1 MNQLLQEKRDAEQF
15 LRLIAPKYMG
25 IYILNRSTDR
35 FRDVLAPEAFRAY
48 AKVSEGSY
56 SDAMRLYRDEY
67 VSCDYREV
75 IDQVLDYDYVYNV
88 LASGNQV
95 DVSYRKKDGTLIRL
109 KISRYS
115 DSDENLSVWVYTN
128 EDSEDALYG
137 ELGEARYRI
146 QFDDNEK
153 PVEFIGSES
162 LSKMLY
168 GLTNEARIPF
178 VRLWEHMHPQDVDGV
193 REELKEIHILKDSE
207 ATYEAE
213 FRLQNKEQQY
223 RWYRAI
229 GKPVLNEK
237 GKIVSVYGFLIDIH
251 KHKEKNLLQQRF
263 ISGLSH
269 EYVTV
274 WVINHDLTVEL
285 YQQTKK
291 GDHIAQEAI
300 EEFAKEN
307 NYQKSMEKY
316 ASEYVCEEDREDF
329 LRNMNY
335 RVVRERIKTEKV
347 YPVVFQRKFNGKIDY
362 FQACFA
368 QISEDT
374 DDFVLGFKLV
384 NDIVEHEKERND
396 RLEEEKQIL
405 ESLSSDFTAIYYL
418 EVNSGKF
425 EPVHIQNE
433 TNASELIKSCSGYKD
448 FYEYAYQYAMRY
460 IPKDEQPEF
469 LWWFS
474 RDNLKSLLK
483 TQVSLTQNYRCYP
496 NAQNHQYFETKVVK
510 VSEDE
515 ESCHVLL
522 GFRYID
528 DIIKKEKATQKRLQ
542 NALEEIKR
550 SNEMISA
557 IAKSYSSIYK
567 VDFETDTYERITGSD
582 VIPKTGCAS
591 EKMFDVCEQ
600 DVAPEYRNIIH
611 QFANIETL
619 TSRLE
624 KEKDVLA
631 EYRMADGNW
640 HKLRIIVSKRN
651 ANGKAIQAIATI
663 RIISE
668 TKRKELNLFFE
679 AEQAKREAK
688 IKTRF
693 LQSMSHDMRTPLNGI
708 AGMLH
713 IADQNPKDLELQKT
727 TRNKIHQSLNYLISL
742 VNDVLDMNDLESDHF
757 TEEEVDFD
765 ITKLVGN
772 MNIVAQQ
779 LAQEKNIQYV
789 LDWYEGQL
797 SHSSFRGFPIYLS
810 RILSIVVQN
819 AVKFTPENGEI
830 HVWMNEKCLDDS
842 TSLLEFRCKDNGI
855 GMSQD
860 FIQHAF
866 DLFAQEDSS
875 SRYTYQGTGL
885 SLSIAK
891 KLVEY
896 MHGNIQL
903 ESEKGV
909 GTTVYIQIPFKLGR
923 SIENKT
929 KFTELVSLE
938 GLCVLVA
945 EDNDLNM
952 EIVEYML
959 ERNGIQ
965 VVCAKDGQEVIDLFE
980 KSEVNEFDFILMDI
994 MMPKLNGLDA
1004 TRKIRALKRLDA
1016 KTIPIIAMSANA
1028 FVEDIMNSK
1037 LAGMNMHLAKPL
1049 DEIKL
1054 IEALKQCKKDEDFK
1068 VIRN

>member
-25 IYILNRSTDR
+25 VYILNRSTDR

-329 LRNMNY
+329 LRNVNY
-335 RVVRERIKTEKV
+335 HVVRERIKTEKV
-347 YPVVFQRKFNGKIDY
+347 YLVVFQRKFNGKIDY

-550 SNEMISA
+550 SNETISA

-772 MNIVAQQ
+772 MNIDAQQ

-875 SRYTYQGTGL
+875 SRSTYQGTGL

-1068 VIRN
+1068 

>member
-1 MNQLLQEKRDAEQF
+1 M
-15 LRLIAPKYMG
+15 
-25 IYILNRSTDR
+25 
-35 FRDVLAPEAFRAY
+35 
-48 AKVSEGSY
+48 
-56 SDAMRLYRDEY
+56 
-67 VSCDYREV
+67 
-75 IDQVLDYDYVYNV
+75 
-88 LASGNQV
+88 
-95 DVSYRKKDGTLIRL
+95 
-109 KISRYS
+109 
-115 DSDENLSVWVYTN
+115 
-128 EDSEDALYG
+128 
-137 ELGEARYRI
+137 
-146 QFDDNEK
+146 
-153 PVEFIGSES
+153 
-162 LSKMLY
+162 
-168 GLTNEARIPF
+168 
-178 VRLWEHMHPQDVDGV
+178 
-193 REELKEIHILKDSE
+193 
-207 ATYEAE
+207 
-213 FRLQNKEQQY
+213 
-223 RWYRAI
+223 
-229 GKPVLNEK
+229 
-237 GKIVSVYGFLIDIH
+237 
-251 KHKEKNLLQQRF
+251 
-263 ISGLSH
+263 
-269 EYVTV
+269 
-274 WVINHDLTVEL
+274 
-285 YQQTKK
+285 
-291 GDHIAQEAI
+291 
-300 EEFAKEN
+300 
-307 NYQKSMEKY
+307 
-316 ASEYVCEEDREDF
+316 
-329 LRNMNY
+329 
-335 RVVRERIKTEKV
+335 
-347 YPVVFQRKFNGKIDY
+347 
-362 FQACFA
+362 
-368 QISEDT
+368 
-374 DDFVLGFKLV
+374 

-425 EPVHIQNE
+425 EPVHIQDE
-433 TNASELIKSCSGYKD
+433 TNASELIRSYSGYKD

-483 TQVSLTQNYRCYP
+483 TQVSLTQNYRTYP

-550 SNEMISA
+550 SDEAIST

-567 VDFETDTYERITGSD
+567 VDFETDTYERISGSD
-582 VIPKTGCAS
+582 IIPKTGCAS

-619 TSRLE
+619 TSQLE
-624 KEKDVLA
+624 KEEDVLA

-713 IADQNPKDLELQKT
+713 IADQNPKDLELQKI

-765 ITKLVGN
+765 ITKLLGN
-772 MNIVAQQ
+772 MNIDAQQ

-810 RILSIVVQN
+810 RILSIVAQN

-875 SRYTYQGTGL
+875 SRSTYQGTGL
-885 SLSIAK
+885 GLSIAK

-909 GTTVYIQIPFKLGR
+909 GTMVSIQIPFKLGKP
-923 SIENKT
+923 IENKNNNNQQI
-929 KFTELVSLE
+929 SLE

-1004 TRKIRALKRLDA
+1004 TRKIRSLKRQDA
-1016 KTIPIIAMSANA
+1016 KTVPIIAMSANA

-1037 LAGMNMHLAKPL
+1037 VAGMNMHLAKPL
-1049 DEIKL
+1049 DETKL
-1054 IEALKQCKKDEDFK
+1054 INALKQCEKDEE
-1068 VIRN
+1068 

>member
-25 IYILNRSTDR
+25 VYILNRSTDR

-178 VRLWEHMHPQDVDGV
+178 VRLWEHMHPHDVDGV

-307 NYQKSMEKY
+307 NYKKGMEKY

-329 LRNMNY
+329 LRNVNY

-347 YPVVFQRKFNGKIDY
+347 YPVFFQRKFNGKIDY

-433 TNASELIKSCSGYKD
+433 TNASELIKSYSGYKD

-550 SNEMISA
+550 SNETISA

-611 QFANIETL
+611 QFTNIETL

-772 MNIVAQQ
+772 MNIDAQQ

-875 SRYTYQGTGL
+875 SRSTYQGTGL

-1068 VIRN
+1068 

>member
-25 IYILNRSTDR
+25 VYILNRSTDR

-75 IDQVLDYDYVYNV
+75 INQVLDYDYVYNV

-178 VRLWEHMHPQDVDGV
+178 VRLWEHMHPHDVDGV
-193 REELKEIHILKDSE
+193 REELKEIYILKDSE

-433 TNASELIKSCSGYKD
+433 TNASELIKSYSGYKD

-550 SNEMISA
+550 SNETISA

-772 MNIVAQQ
+772 MNIDAQQ

-875 SRYTYQGTGL
+875 SRSTYQGTGL

-959 ERNGIQ
+959 ERNDIQ

-1068 VIRN
+1068 

>member
-1 MNQLLQEKRDAEQF
+1 M
-15 LRLIAPKYMG
+15 
-25 IYILNRSTDR
+25 
-35 FRDVLAPEAFRAY
+35 
-48 AKVSEGSY
+48 
-56 SDAMRLYRDEY
+56 
-67 VSCDYREV
+67 
-75 IDQVLDYDYVYNV
+75 
-88 LASGNQV
+88 
-95 DVSYRKKDGTLIRL
+95 
-109 KISRYS
+109 
-115 DSDENLSVWVYTN
+115 
-128 EDSEDALYG
+128 
-137 ELGEARYRI
+137 
-146 QFDDNEK
+146 
-153 PVEFIGSES
+153 
-162 LSKMLY
+162 
-168 GLTNEARIPF
+168 
-178 VRLWEHMHPQDVDGV
+178 
-193 REELKEIHILKDSE
+193 
-207 ATYEAE
+207 
-213 FRLQNKEQQY
+213 
-223 RWYRAI
+223 
-229 GKPVLNEK
+229 
-237 GKIVSVYGFLIDIH
+237 
-251 KHKEKNLLQQRF
+251 
-263 ISGLSH
+263 
-269 EYVTV
+269 
-274 WVINHDLTVEL
+274 
-285 YQQTKK
+285 
-291 GDHIAQEAI
+291 
-300 EEFAKEN
+300 
-307 NYQKSMEKY
+307 
-316 ASEYVCEEDREDF
+316 
-329 LRNMNY
+329 
-335 RVVRERIKTEKV
+335 
-347 YPVVFQRKFNGKIDY
+347 
-362 FQACFA
+362 
-368 QISEDT
+368 
-374 DDFVLGFKLV
+374 
-384 NDIVEHEKERND
+384 
-396 RLEEEKQIL
+396 EEEKQIL

-433 TNASELIKSCSGYKD
+433 TNASELIRSYSGYKD

-460 IPKDEQPEF
+460 IPKEEQPEF

-483 TQVSLTQNYRCYP
+483 TQVSLTQNYRTYP

-528 DIIKKEKATQKRLQ
+528 DIIEKEKAIQKRLQ
-542 NALEEIKR
+542 HALEEIKR
-550 SNEMISA
+550 SNETIST

-567 VDFETDTYERITGSD
+567 VDFETDTYERISGSD
-582 VIPKTGCAS
+582 IIPKTGCAS

-624 KEKDVLA
+624 KEEDVLA

-727 TRNKIHQSLNYLISL
+727 TRNKVHQSLNYLISL
-742 VNDVLDMNDLESDHF
+742 VNDVLDMNDLESNHF

-765 ITKLVGN
+765 ITKLLGN
-772 MNIVAQQ
+772 MNIDAQQ

-875 SRYTYQGTGL
+875 SRSTYQGTGL
-885 SLSIAK
+885 GLAIAK

-903 ESEKGV
+903 ESEKGI
-909 GTTVYIQIPFKLGR
+909 GTTVSIQIPFKLGK
-923 SIENKT
+923 SIENKNNRNQQI
-929 KFTELVSLE
+929 SLE

-945 EDNDLNM
+945 EDNNLNM

-980 KSEVNEFDFILMDI
+980 KSEENKFDFILMDI
-994 MMPKLNGLDA
+994 MMPKINGLDA

-1028 FVEDIMNSK
+1028 FVEDVMNSK

-1049 DEIKL
+1049 DETKL
-1054 IEALKQCKKDEDFK
+1054 IEALKQCKKDEDF
-1068 VIRN
+1068 R

>member
-25 IYILNRSTDR
+25 VYILNRSTDR

-168 GLTNEARIPF
+168 GLTNEERIPF

-396 RLEEEKQIL
+396 RLVEEKQIL

-550 SNEMISA
+550 SNETISA

-742 VNDVLDMNDLESDHF
+742 VNDILDMNDLESDHF

-772 MNIVAQQ
+772 MNIDAQQ

-842 TSLLEFRCKDNGI
+842 TSLFEFRCKDNGI

-875 SRYTYQGTGL
+875 SRSTYQGTGL

-1049 DEIKL
+1049 DETKL
-1054 IEALKQCKKDEDFK
+1054 INALKQCKKDEE
-1068 VIRN
+1068 

>member
-25 IYILNRSTDR
+25 VYILNRSTDR

-75 IDQVLDYDYVYNV
+75 IDQVLDYDYVYNI
-88 LASGNQV
+88 LSSGNQV
-95 DVSYRKKDGTLIRL
+95 NVLIRKKDGTLIRL

-115 DSDENLSVWVYTN
+115 DKECDKDLSVWVYTN

-153 PVEFIGSES
+153 PVEFISSES
-162 LSKMLY
+162 LSEMLY
-168 GLTNEARIPF
+168 GLINETRIPF
-178 VRLWEHMHPQDVDGV
+178 TRLWEHMHPQDVDGV
-193 REELKEIHILKDSE
+193 REELKEIHIFKDPE

-237 GKIVSVYGFLIDIH
+237 GKIVSVCGFLIDIH

-329 LRNMNY
+329 LRNVNY

-374 DDFVLGFKLV
+374 DDFVMGFKLV

-425 EPVHIQNE
+425 ESVHIRDKS
-433 TNASELIKSCSGYKD
+433 NASELINNCLEYKD

-474 RDNLKSLLK
+474 RDNLKSLLE
-483 TQVSLTQNYRCYP
+483 TQVSLTQNYRTYP

-550 SNEMISA
+550 SNETIST

-567 VDFETDTYERITGSD
+567 VDFETDTYERISGSD
-582 VIPKTGCAS
+582 IIPKTGCAS

-619 TSRLE
+619 TS
-624 KEKDVLA
+624 
-631 EYRMADGNW
+631 
-640 HKLRIIVSKRN
+640 
-651 ANGKAIQAIATI
+651 
-663 RIISE
+663 
-668 TKRKELNLFFE
+668 
-679 AEQAKREAK
+679 
-688 IKTRF
+688 
-693 LQSMSHDMRTPLNGI
+693 
-708 AGMLH
+708 
-713 IADQNPKDLELQKT
+713 
-727 TRNKIHQSLNYLISL
+727 
-742 VNDVLDMNDLESDHF
+742 
-757 TEEEVDFD
+757 
-765 ITKLVGN
+765 
-772 MNIVAQQ
+772 
-779 LAQEKNIQYV
+779 
-789 LDWYEGQL
+789 
-797 SHSSFRGFPIYLS
+797 
-810 RILSIVVQN
+810 
-819 AVKFTPENGEI
+819 
-830 HVWMNEKCLDDS
+830 
-842 TSLLEFRCKDNGI
+842 
-855 GMSQD
+855 
-860 FIQHAF
+860 
-866 DLFAQEDSS
+866 
-875 SRYTYQGTGL
+875 
-885 SLSIAK
+885 
-891 KLVEY
+891 
-896 MHGNIQL
+896 
-903 ESEKGV
+903 
-909 GTTVYIQIPFKLGR
+909 
-923 SIENKT
+923 
-929 KFTELVSLE
+929 
-938 GLCVLVA
+938 
-945 EDNDLNM
+945 
-952 EIVEYML
+952 
-959 ERNGIQ
+959 
-965 VVCAKDGQEVIDLFE
+965 
-980 KSEVNEFDFILMDI
+980 
-994 MMPKLNGLDA
+994 
-1004 TRKIRALKRLDA
+1004 
-1016 KTIPIIAMSANA
+1016 
-1028 FVEDIMNSK
+1028 
-1037 LAGMNMHLAKPL
+1037 
-1049 DEIKL
+1049 
-1054 IEALKQCKKDEDFK
+1054 
-1068 VIRN
+1068 

>member
-25 IYILNRSTDR
+25 VYILNRSTDR

-329 LRNMNY
+329 LRNVNY

-347 YPVVFQRKFNGKIDY
+347 YLVVFQRKFNGKIDY

-396 RLEEEKQIL
+396 RLVEEKQIL

-550 SNEMISA
+550 SNETISA

-742 VNDVLDMNDLESDHF
+742 VNDVLDMNDLENDHF

-875 SRYTYQGTGL
+875 SRSTYQGTGL

-1049 DEIKL
+1049 DETKL
-1054 IEALKQCKKDEDFK
+1054 INALKQCKKDEE
-1068 VIRN
+1068 

>member
-1 MNQLLQEKRDAEQF
+1 MNQLLQEKRDAENF
-15 LRLIAPKYMG
+15 LRLIAPKYAAV
-25 IYILNRSTDR
+25 YILDRSTDT
-35 FRDVLAPEAFRAY
+35 FRDILAPEAFRAF
-48 AKVSEGSY
+48 AKDTKGSY
-56 SDAMRLYRDEY
+56 SDAMQLYRDQY
-67 VSCDYREV
+67 VACDYQEV
-75 IDQVLDYDYVYNV
+75 IDRVLDYDYVYNI

-95 DVSYRKKDGTLIRL
+95 NVTYRKKDGTLIRL
-109 KISRYS
+109 KIDRYS
-115 DSDENLSVWVYTN
+115 DNDENLSIWVYTN

-137 ELGEARYRI
+137 KLGEARFRI
-146 QFDDNEK
+146 RFDDNER
-153 PVEFIGSES
+153 PVEFVGSES
-162 LSKMLY
+162 LSEMLY
-168 GLTNEARIPF
+168 GFKGETHISCSM
-178 VRLWEHMHPQDVDGV
+178 LWNHMHPQDIDVV
-193 REELKEIHILKDSE
+193 KEEFKNIHDTRDST
-207 ATYEAE
+207 ATYEVE
-213 FRLQNKEQQY
+213 YRLQNKDKQY

-237 GKIVSVYGFLIDIH
+237 GKIVSVCGFLIDIH

-329 LRNMNY
+329 LRNVNY

-374 DDFVLGFKLV
+374 DDFVMGFKLV

-425 EPVHIQNE
+425 ESVHIQDE
-433 TNASELIKSCSGYKD
+433 TNASELIRSYSGYKD

-460 IPKDEQPEF
+460 IPKEEQPEF

-515 ESCHVLL
+515 ESCHALL

-550 SNEMISA
+550 SNETIST

-567 VDFETDTYERITGSD
+567 VDFEADTYERISGSD
-582 VIPKTGCAS
+582 IIPKTGCAS

-624 KEKDVLA
+624 KEEDVLA

-640 HKLRIIVSKRN
+640 HKLRIIVSKRDV
-651 ANGKAIQAIATI
+651 NGKAIQAIATI
-663 RIISE
+663 RTISE

-713 IADQNPKDLELQKT
+713 IADQNPKNLELQKT
-727 TRNKIHQSLNYLISL
+727 TRNKVHQSLNYLISL

-765 ITKLVGN
+765 ITKLLGN
-772 MNIVAQQ
+772 MNIDAQQ

-797 SHSSFRGFPIYLS
+797 SHSNFRGYPIYLS
-810 RILSIVVQN
+810 RILMIVVQN

-860 FIQHAF
+860 FIKHAF

-875 SRYTYQGTGL
+875 SRSTYQGTGL
-885 SLSIAK
+885 GLSIAK

-903 ESEKGV
+903 ESEKGI
-909 GTTVYIQIPFKLGR
+909 GTTVSIQIPFKLGK
-923 SIENKT
+923 SIENKNNRNQQI
-929 KFTELVSLE
+929 SLE

-945 EDNDLNM
+945 ENNDLNM

-1004 TRKIRALKRLDA
+1004 TRKIRSLKRQDA
-1016 KTIPIIAMSANA
+1016 KTVPIIAMSANA

-1037 LAGMNMHLAKPL
+1037 IAGMNMHLAKPL
-1049 DEIKL
+1049 DETKL
-1054 IEALKQCKKDEDFK
+1054 INALKQCKKDEDFK
-1068 VIRN
+1068 

>member
-25 IYILNRSTDR
+25 VYILNRSTDR

-75 IDQVLDYDYVYNV
+75 IDQVLDYDYVYNI
-88 LASGNQV
+88 LSSGNQV
-95 DVSYRKKDGTLIRL
+95 NVLIRKKDGTLIRL

-115 DSDENLSVWVYTN
+115 DKECDKDLSVWVYTN

-153 PVEFIGSES
+153 PVEFISSES
-162 LSKMLY
+162 LSEMLY
-168 GLTNEARIPF
+168 GLINETRIPF
-178 VRLWEHMHPQDVDGV
+178 TRLWEHMHPQDVDGV
-193 REELKEIHILKDSE
+193 REELKEIHIFKDPE

-237 GKIVSVYGFLIDIH
+237 GKIVSVCGFLIDIH

-329 LRNMNY
+329 LRNVNY

-374 DDFVLGFKLV
+374 DDFVMGFKLV

-425 EPVHIQNE
+425 ESVHIQDE
-433 TNASELIKSCSGYKD
+433 TNASELIRSYSGYKD

-460 IPKDEQPEF
+460 IPKEEQPEF

-515 ESCHVLL
+515 ESCHVLM

-528 DIIKKEKATQKRLQ
+528 DIIEKERAAQKRLQ
-542 NALEEIKR
+542 DALDETKR
-550 SNEMISA
+550 SNETIST
-557 IAKSYSSIYK
+557 IAKSYSSIYQLDL
-567 VDFETDTYERITGSD
+567 VEDTYERISGSET
-582 VIPKTGCAS
+582 IPKTGCAS
-591 EKMFDVCEQ
+591 KRMYEVCEQ
-600 DVAPEYRNIIH
+600 EVAPEYRNIIH
-611 QFANIETL
+611 QFVDIKTL
-619 TSRLE
+619 ASRLD
-624 KEKDVLA
+624 KEDDILA

-640 HKLRIIVSKRN
+640 HKLRYIVRKRD
-651 ANGKAIQAIATI
+651 ANGKALQAIATI
-663 RIISE
+663 RTISE

-679 AEQAKREAK
+679 AEQAKREAEV
-688 IKTRF
+688 KTRF
-693 LQSMSHDMRTPLNGI
+693 LQNMSHDMRTPLNGI
-708 AGMLH
+708 SGMLH
-713 IADQNPKDLELQKT
+713 MADQNPDDLELQKT
-727 TRNKIHQSLNYLISL
+727 TRNKIHQSLDYLISL

-765 ITKLVGN
+765 ITKLLGN
-772 MNIVAQQ
+772 MNIDAQQ

-797 SHSSFRGFPIYLS
+797 SHSNFRGYPIYLS
-810 RILSIVVQN
+810 RILMIVVQN

-860 FIQHAF
+860 FIKHAF

-875 SRYTYQGTGL
+875 SRSTYQGTGL
-885 SLSIAK
+885 GLSIAK

-903 ESEKGV
+903 ESEKGI
-909 GTTVYIQIPFKLGR
+909 GTTVSIQIPFKLGK
-923 SIENKT
+923 SIENKNNRNQQI
-929 KFTELVSLE
+929 SLE

-1049 DEIKL
+1049 DETKL
-1054 IEALKQCKKDEDFK
+1054 INALKQCKKDED
-1068 VIRN
+1068 

>member
-25 IYILNRSTDR
+25 VNILNRSTDR

-307 NYQKSMEKY
+307 NYKKGMEKY

-329 LRNMNY
+329 LRNVNY

-347 YPVVFQRKFNGKIDY
+347 YPVFFQRKFNGKIDY

-433 TNASELIKSCSGYKD
+433 TNASELIKSYSGYKD

-550 SNEMISA
+550 SNETISA

-651 ANGKAIQAIATI
+651 TNGKAIQAIATI

-713 IADQNPKDLELQKT
+713 IADQNPKDLELQKN

-742 VNDVLDMNDLESDHF
+742 VNDVLDMNDLENDHF

-875 SRYTYQGTGL
+875 SRSTYQGTGL

-1028 FVEDIMNSK
+1028 FVEDVMNSK

-1049 DEIKL
+1049 DETKL
-1054 IEALKQCKKDEDFK
+1054 INALKQCKKDEE
-1068 VIRN
+1068 

>member
-25 IYILNRSTDR
+25 VYILNRSTDR

-542 NALEEIKR
+542 NSLEEIKR
-550 SNEMISA
+550 SNETISA

-875 SRYTYQGTGL
+875 SRSTYQGTGL

-1054 IEALKQCKKDEDFK
+1054 IEALKQCKKDEE
-1068 VIRN
+1068 

>member
-1 MNQLLQEKRDAEQF
+1 MNQLLQEKRDAENF
-15 LRLIAPKYMG
+15 LRLIAPKYAAV
-25 IYILNRSTDR
+25 YILDRSTDR
-35 FRDVLAPEAFRAY
+35 FRDILAPEAFRAF
-48 AKVSEGSY
+48 AKDTKGSY
-56 SDAMRLYRDEY
+56 SDAMQLYRDQY
-67 VSCDYREV
+67 VDCDYQKV
-75 IDQVLDYDYVYNV
+75 IDQVLDYDYVYNI

-115 DSDENLSVWVYTN
+115 DRDENLSVWVYTN

-137 ELGEARYRI
+137 ELGEARFRI
-146 QFDDNEK
+146 QFDENER
-153 PVEFIGSES
+153 PVEFIGNES
-162 LSKMLY
+162 LSEMLY
-168 GLTNEARIPF
+168 GLTDETRIPF
-178 VRLWEHMHPQDVDGV
+178 ARLWEHMHPQDVDGV
-193 REELKEIHILKDSE
+193 RAELKEIHSLKDPK

-229 GKPVLNEK
+229 GKPILNEK
-237 GKIVSVYGFLIDIH
+237 GQIVCVCGFFTDIH
-251 KHKEKNLLQQRF
+251 KQKEKTLLQQRF
-263 ISGLSH
+263 IAGLSH
-269 EYVTV
+269 EYITV
-274 WVINHDLTVEL
+274 WVINPDLTLEL

-291 GDHIAQEAI
+291 GDHIAQDAI
-300 EEFAKEN
+300 EDFAKEN

-329 LRNMNY
+329 LRNVNY
-335 RVVRERIKTEKV
+335 RVVRERIKSEIV
-347 YPVVFQRKFNGKIDY
+347 YPVVYRREYNGTVDY

-368 QISEDT
+368 QISKDT
-374 DDFVLGFKLV
+374 DDFVLCFKIV
-384 NDIVEHEKERND
+384 NDIIQQEKERND

-433 TNASELIKSCSGYKD
+433 SNASELIKSYSEYKD
-448 FYEYAYQYAMRY
+448 FYEYSYQYAMYY
-460 IPKDEQPEF
+460 IPKKEQPEF

-474 RDNLKSLLK
+474 RDNLKNLLK
-483 TQVSLTQNYRCYP
+483 NQVSLTQHYHSYP

-528 DIIKKEKATQKRLQ
+528 DIIEKEKAAQKRLQ
-542 NALEEIKR
+542 DALDATQR
-550 SNEMISA
+550 SNETIST
-557 IAKSYSSIYK
+557 IAKSYSAIYQINL
-567 VDFETDTYERITGSD
+567 ETDTYERISGKEI
-582 VIPKTGCAS
+582 IPKMGCAS

-600 DVAPEYRNIIH
+600 EVAPEYRNIVH
-611 QFANIETL
+611 QFADLKTL
-619 TSRLE
+619 ASRLE
-624 KEKDVLA
+624 KEEDVLA

-640 HKLRIIVSKRN
+640 HKLRFIVRKRD
-651 ANGKAIQAIATI
+651 ANGKVLQVIATI
-663 RIISE
+663 RTISE
-668 TKRKELNLFFE
+668 VKRKELNLFFE

-713 IADQNPKDLELQKT
+713 IADQNPKDLELQKI

-742 VNDVLDMNDLESDHF
+742 VNDVLDMNDLESDNF

-765 ITKLVGN
+765 ITKLLGN
-772 MNIVAQQ
+772 MNIDAQQ

-810 RILSIVVQN
+810 RILSIVAQN

-875 SRYTYQGTGL
+875 SRSTYQGTGL
-885 SLSIAK
+885 GLSIAK

-903 ESEKGV
+903 ESEKGI
-909 GTTVYIQIPFKLGR
+909 GTTVSIQIPFKLGKP
-923 SIENKT
+923 IENKNNNNQQI
-929 KFTELVSLE
+929 SLE

-965 VVCAKDGQEVIDLFE
+965 VVCAKDGQEVIDLFK
-980 KSEVNEFDFILMDI
+980 KSEENKFDFILMDI
-994 MMPKLNGLDA
+994 MMPKINGLDA
-1004 TRKIRALKRLDA
+1004 TRKIRSLKRQDA
-1016 KTIPIIAMSANA
+1016 KTVPIIAMSANA

-1037 LAGMNMHLAKPL
+1037 VAGMNMHLAKPL
-1049 DEIKL
+1049 DETKL
-1054 IEALKQCKKDEDFK
+1054 INALKQCKKGEE
-1068 VIRN
+1068 

>member
-25 IYILNRSTDR
+25 VYILNRSTGR

-48 AKVSEGSY
+48 AKVSEGLY

-550 SNEMISA
+550 SNETISA

-713 IADQNPKDLELQKT
+713 IADQNPKDLELQKN

-742 VNDVLDMNDLESDHF
+742 VNDVLDMNDLENDHF

-875 SRYTYQGTGL
+875 SRSTYQGTGL

-923 SIENKT
+923 SIENKNNRNQQI
-929 KFTELVSLE
+929 SLE

-1028 FVEDIMNSK
+1028 FVEDIMKSK

-1068 VIRN
+1068 

>member
-25 IYILNRSTDR
+25 VYILNRSTDR

-178 VRLWEHMHPQDVDGV
+178 VRLWEHMHTHDVDGV
-193 REELKEIHILKDSE
+193 REELKEIYILKDSE

-329 LRNMNY
+329 LRNVNY

-396 RLEEEKQIL
+396 RLVEEKQIL

-550 SNEMISA
+550 SNETISA

-582 VIPKTGCAS
+582 GIPKTGCAS

-875 SRYTYQGTGL
+875 SRSTYQGTGL

-1054 IEALKQCKKDEDFK
+1054 IEALKQCKKDEE
-1068 VIRN
+1068 

>member
-25 IYILNRSTDR
+25 VYILNRSTDR

-285 YQQTKK
+285 YQQTKW
-291 GDHIAQEAI
+291 DHIAQEAI

-582 VIPKTGCAS
+582 GIPKTGCAS

-713 IADQNPKDLELQKT
+713 IADQNPKDLELQKN
-727 TRNKIHQSLNYLISL
+727 TRNKIHQSLNYLVSL
-742 VNDVLDMNDLESDHF
+742 VNDVLDMNDLENDHF

-875 SRYTYQGTGL
+875 SRSTYQGTGL

-923 SIENKT
+923 SIENKNNRNQQI
-929 KFTELVSLE
+929 SLE

-1068 VIRN
+1068 

>member
-25 IYILNRSTDR
+25 VYILNRSTDR

-178 VRLWEHMHPQDVDGV
+178 VRLWEHMHPHDVDGV

-329 LRNMNY
+329 LRNVNY

-396 RLEEEKQIL
+396 RLVEEKQIL

-550 SNEMISA
+550 SNETISA

-713 IADQNPKDLELQKT
+713 IADQNPKDLELQKN

-742 VNDVLDMNDLESDHF
+742 VNDVLDMNDLENDHF

-875 SRYTYQGTGL
+875 SRSTYQGTGL

-1049 DEIKL
+1049 DETKL
-1054 IEALKQCKKDEDFK
+1054 INALKQCKKDEE
-1068 VIRN
+1068 

>member
-25 IYILNRSTDR
+25 VYILNRSTDR

-75 IDQVLDYDYVYNV
+75 IDQVLDYDYVYNI
-88 LASGNQV
+88 LSSGNQV
-95 DVSYRKKDGTLIRL
+95 NVLIRKKDGTLIRL

-115 DSDENLSVWVYTN
+115 DKECDKDLSVWVYTN

-153 PVEFIGSES
+153 PVEFISSES
-162 LSKMLY
+162 LSEMLY
-168 GLTNEARIPF
+168 GLINETRIPF
-178 VRLWEHMHPQDVDGV
+178 TRLWEHMHPQDVDGV
-193 REELKEIHILKDSE
+193 REELKEIHIFKDPE

-237 GKIVSVYGFLIDIH
+237 GKIVSVCGFLIDIH

-329 LRNMNY
+329 LRNVNY

-374 DDFVLGFKLV
+374 DDFVMGFKLV

-425 EPVHIQNE
+425 ESVHIQDE
-433 TNASELIKSCSGYKD
+433 TNASELIRSYSGYKD

-460 IPKDEQPEF
+460 IPKEEQPEF

-483 TQVSLTQNYRCYP
+483 TQVSLTQN
-496 NAQNHQYFETKVVK
+496 HQYFETKVVK

-515 ESCHVLL
+515 ESCHALL

-550 SNEMISA
+550 SNETIST

-567 VDFETDTYERITGSD
+567 VDFETDTYERISGSD
-582 VIPKTGCAS
+582 IIPKTGCAS

-624 KEKDVLA
+624 TEEDVLA

-640 HKLRIIVSKRN
+640 HKLRIIVSKRDV
-651 ANGKAIQAIATI
+651 NGKAIQAIATI
-663 RIISE
+663 RTISE

-713 IADQNPKDLELQKT
+713 IAEENPKDLELQKT

-742 VNDVLDMNDLESDHF
+742 VNDVLDMNDLESDNF

-765 ITKLVGN
+765 ITKLLGN
-772 MNIVAQQ
+772 MNIDAQQ

-797 SHSSFRGFPIYLS
+797 SHSNFRGYPIYLS
-810 RILSIVVQN
+810 RILMIVVQN

-855 GMSQD
+855 GMSKD

-875 SRYTYQGTGL
+875 SRSTYQGTGL
-885 SLSIAK
+885 GLSIAK

-896 MHGNIQL
+896 MHGSIQL
-903 ESEKGV
+903 ESEKGI
-909 GTTVYIQIPFKLGR
+909 GTMVSIQIPFKLGKP
-923 SIENKT
+923 IENKT

-1049 DEIKL
+1049 DETKL
-1054 IEALKQCKKDEDFK
+1054 INALKQCKKDEDFK
-1068 VIRN
+1068 

>member
-25 IYILNRSTDR
+25 VYILNRSTDR

-396 RLEEEKQIL
+396 RLVEEKQIL

-550 SNEMISA
+550 SNETISA

-582 VIPKTGCAS
+582 VIPRTGCAS

-875 SRYTYQGTGL
+875 SRSTYQGTGL

-1049 DEIKL
+1049 DETKL
-1054 IEALKQCKKDEDFK
+1054 INALKQCKKDEE
-1068 VIRN
+1068 

>member
-25 IYILNRSTDR
+25 VYILNRSTDR

-178 VRLWEHMHPQDVDGV
+178 VRLWEHMHPHDVDGV

-329 LRNMNY
+329 LRNVNY

-396 RLEEEKQIL
+396 RLVEEKQIL

-713 IADQNPKDLELQKT
+713 IADQNPKDLELQKN
-727 TRNKIHQSLNYLISL
+727 TRNKIHQSLNYLVSL
-742 VNDVLDMNDLESDHF
+742 VNDVLDMNDLENDHF

-875 SRYTYQGTGL
+875 SRSTYQGTGL

-1054 IEALKQCKKDEDFK
+1054 IEALKQCKKDEE
-1068 VIRN
+1068 

>member
-1 MNQLLQEKRDAEQF
+1 MNQLLQEKRDAENF
-15 LRLIAPKYMG
+15 LRLIAPKYAAV
-25 IYILNRSTDR
+25 YILDRSTDT
-35 FRDVLAPEAFRAY
+35 FRDILAPEAFRAF
-48 AKVSEGSY
+48 AKDTKGSY
-56 SDAMRLYRDEY
+56 SDAMQLYRDHY
-67 VSCDYREV
+67 VACDYQEV
-75 IDQVLDYDYVYNV
+75 IDRVLDYDYVYNI
-88 LASGNQV
+88 LSSGNQV
-95 DVSYRKKDGTLIRL
+95 NVTYRKKDGTLIRL
-109 KISRYS
+109 KIDRYS
-115 DSDENLSVWVYTN
+115 DNDENTSIWVYTN

-146 QFDDNEK
+146 RFDDNER

-162 LSKMLY
+162 LSEMLY
-168 GLTNEARIPF
+168 GFKGETHISCSM
-178 VRLWEHMHPQDVDGV
+178 LWNHMHPQDIDVV
-193 REELKEIHILKDSE
+193 KEEFKNIHDTRDST
-207 ATYEAE
+207 ATYEVE
-213 FRLQNKEQQY
+213 YRLQNKDKQY

-237 GKIVSVYGFLIDIH
+237 GKIVSVCGFLIDIH

-300 EEFAKEN
+300 EKFAKTN

-329 LRNMNY
+329 LRNVNY

-368 QISEDT
+368 QISDET

-425 EPVHIQNE
+425 EPVHIRDKS
-433 TNASELIKSCSGYKD
+433 NASELIKNYLEYKD
-448 FYEYAYQYAMRY
+448 FYEYAYQYAMHY
-460 IPKDEQPEF
+460 IPKEEQPEF

-474 RDNLKSLLK
+474 KDNLKTLLK
-483 TQVSLTQNYRCYP
+483 NQASLTQHYRSHP

-528 DIIKKEKATQKRLQ
+528 DIIEKERAAQKRLQ
-542 NALEEIKR
+542 DALEETKR
-550 SNEMISA
+550 SNETINT
-557 IAKSYSSIYK
+557 IAKSYSSIYQLDL
-567 VDFETDTYERITGSD
+567 VEDTYERISGSEI
-582 VIPKTGCAS
+582 IPKTGCAS
-591 EKMFDVCEQ
+591 QKMYEVCEQ
-600 DVAPEYRNIIH
+600 EVAPEYRNIIH
-611 QFANIETL
+611 QFVDIKTL
-619 TSRLE
+619 ASRLE
-624 KEKDVLA
+624 KEDDILA

-640 HKLRIIVSKRN
+640 HKLRYIVRKRDE
-651 ANGKAIQAIATI
+651 NGKVLQAIATI
-663 RIISE
+663 RTISE

-679 AEQAKREAK
+679 AEQAEREAK

-693 LQSMSHDMRTPLNGI
+693 LQNMSHDMRTPLNGI
-708 AGMLH
+708 SGMLH
-713 IADQNPKDLELQKT
+713 MADQNPDDLELQKS
-727 TRNKIHQSLNYLISL
+727 TRNKIHQSLDYLISL

-757 TEEEVDFD
+757 TEEEADFD
-765 ITKLVGN
+765 VTKLLGN
-772 MNIVAQQ
+772 INIEAQQ
-779 LAQEKNIQYV
+779 LAQDKNIQYI

-797 SHSSFRGFPIYLS
+797 SHSNFRGYPIYLS
-810 RILSIVVQN
+810 RILMIVVQN

-855 GMSQD
+855 GMSRD
-860 FIQHAF
+860 FIKHAF
-866 DLFAQEDSS
+866 DLFAQENSS
-875 SRYTYQGTGL
+875 SRSTYQGTGL
-885 SLSIAK
+885 GLPIAK
-891 KLVEY
+891 KLVDY
-896 MHGNIQL
+896 MHGEIHL

-909 GTTVYIQIPFKLGR
+909 GTTVYIQIPFKLGKQ
-923 SIENKT
+923 IENKA
-929 KFTELVSLE
+929 KYTESVSLE
-938 GLCVLVA
+938 GLHVLVA

-952 EIVEYML
+952 EIVKYML

-965 VVCAKDGQEVIDLFE
+965 VTCAKDGLEVVSMFE
-980 KSEVNEFDFILMDI
+980 QSQVNEFDFILMDI

-1004 TRKIRALKRLDA
+1004 TRKIRSLKRLDA
-1016 KTIPIIAMSANA
+1016 KTVPIIAMSANA
-1028 FVEDIMNSK
+1028 FVEDMLNSK
-1037 LAGMNMHLAKPL
+1037 VAGMNMHLAKPL
-1049 DEIKL
+1049 DETKL
-1054 IEALKQCKKDEDFK
+1054 MEALKQCKKDEE
-1068 VIRN
+1068 

>member
-1 MNQLLQEKRDAEQF
+1 MD
-15 LRLIAPKYMG
+15 
-25 IYILNRSTDR
+25 
-35 FRDVLAPEAFRAY
+35 
-48 AKVSEGSY
+48 
-56 SDAMRLYRDEY
+56 
-67 VSCDYREV
+67 
-75 IDQVLDYDYVYNV
+75 
-88 LASGNQV
+88 
-95 DVSYRKKDGTLIRL
+95 
-109 KISRYS
+109 
-115 DSDENLSVWVYTN
+115 
-128 EDSEDALYG
+128 
-137 ELGEARYRI
+137 
-146 QFDDNEK
+146 
-153 PVEFIGSES
+153 
-162 LSKMLY
+162 
-168 GLTNEARIPF
+168 
-178 VRLWEHMHPQDVDGV
+178 
-193 REELKEIHILKDSE
+193 
-207 ATYEAE
+207 
-213 FRLQNKEQQY
+213 
-223 RWYRAI
+223 
-229 GKPVLNEK
+229 
-237 GKIVSVYGFLIDIH
+237 
-251 KHKEKNLLQQRF
+251 
-263 ISGLSH
+263 
-269 EYVTV
+269 
-274 WVINHDLTVEL
+274 
-285 YQQTKK
+285 
-291 GDHIAQEAI
+291 
-300 EEFAKEN
+300 
-307 NYQKSMEKY
+307 
-316 ASEYVCEEDREDF
+316 
-329 LRNMNY
+329 Y

-347 YPVVFQRKFNGKIDY
+347 YPVVFQREFNGKIDY

-368 QISEDT
+368 QISEET

-425 EPVHIQNE
+425 EPVHIQDE
-433 TNASELIKSCSGYKD
+433 TNASELIRSYSGYKD

-483 TQVSLTQNYRCYP
+483 TQVSLTQNYRTYP

-550 SNEMISA
+550 SNETIST

-567 VDFETDTYERITGSD
+567 VDFETDTYERISGSD
-582 VIPKTGCAS
+582 IIPKTGCAS

-600 DVAPEYRNIIH
+600 DIAPEYRNIIH

-619 TSRLE
+619 TSQLE
-624 KEKDVLA
+624 KEEDVLA

-651 ANGKAIQAIATI
+651 ANGNAIQAIATI

-765 ITKLVGN
+765 ITKLLGN
-772 MNIVAQQ
+772 MNIDAQQ

-810 RILSIVVQN
+810 RILSIVAQN

-875 SRYTYQGTGL
+875 SRSTYQGTGL
-885 SLSIAK
+885 GLPIAK

-903 ESEKGV
+903 ESEKGI
-909 GTTVYIQIPFKLGR
+909 GTLVSIQIPFKLGKP
-923 SIENKT
+923 IENKNNRNQQI
-929 KFTELVSLE
+929 SLE

-994 MMPKLNGLDA
+994 MMPKINGLDA
-1004 TRKIRALKRLDA
+1004 TRTIRSLKRQDA

-1028 FVEDIMNSK
+1028 FVEDMLNSK
-1037 LAGMNMHLAKPL
+1037 IAGMNMHLAKPL
-1049 DEIKL
+1049 DETKL
-1054 IEALKQCKKDEDFK
+1054 INALKQCKKDEE
-1068 VIRN
+1068 

>member
-1 MNQLLQEKRDAEQF
+1 M
-15 LRLIAPKYMG
+15 
-25 IYILNRSTDR
+25 
-35 FRDVLAPEAFRAY
+35 
-48 AKVSEGSY
+48 
-56 SDAMRLYRDEY
+56 
-67 VSCDYREV
+67 
-75 IDQVLDYDYVYNV
+75 
-88 LASGNQV
+88 
-95 DVSYRKKDGTLIRL
+95 
-109 KISRYS
+109 
-115 DSDENLSVWVYTN
+115 
-128 EDSEDALYG
+128 
-137 ELGEARYRI
+137 
-146 QFDDNEK
+146 
-153 PVEFIGSES
+153 
-162 LSKMLY
+162 
-168 GLTNEARIPF
+168 
-178 VRLWEHMHPQDVDGV
+178 
-193 REELKEIHILKDSE
+193 
-207 ATYEAE
+207 
-213 FRLQNKEQQY
+213 
-223 RWYRAI
+223 
-229 GKPVLNEK
+229 
-237 GKIVSVYGFLIDIH
+237 
-251 KHKEKNLLQQRF
+251 
-263 ISGLSH
+263 
-269 EYVTV
+269 
-274 WVINHDLTVEL
+274 INHDLTVEL

-300 EEFAKEN
+300 EKFAKEN

-329 LRNMNY
+329 LRNVDY

-347 YPVVFQRKFNGKIDY
+347 YPVVFQREFNGKIDY

-368 QISEDT
+368 QISEET

-425 EPVHIQNE
+425 EPVHIQDE
-433 TNASELIKSCSGYKD
+433 TNASELIRSYSGYKD

-474 RDNLKSLLK
+474 RDNLKSLLE
-483 TQVSLTQNYRCYP
+483 TQVSLTQNYRTYP
-496 NAQNHQYFETKVVK
+496 NAQNQQYFETKVVK

-550 SNEMISA
+550 SDETIST

-567 VDFETDTYERITGSD
+567 VDFETDTYERISGSD
-582 VIPKTGCAS
+582 IIPKTGCAS

-619 TSRLE
+619 TSQLE
-624 KEKDVLA
+624 KEEDVLA

-765 ITKLVGN
+765 ITKLLGN
-772 MNIVAQQ
+772 MNIDAQQ

-810 RILSIVVQN
+810 RILSIVAQN

-875 SRYTYQGTGL
+875 SRSTYQGTGL
-885 SLSIAK
+885 GLPIAK

-903 ESEKGV
+903 ESEKGI
-909 GTTVYIQIPFKLGR
+909 GTLVSIQIPFKLGKP
-923 SIENKT
+923 IENKNNNNQQI
-929 KFTELVSLE
+929 SLE

-994 MMPKLNGLDA
+994 MMPKINGLDA
-1004 TRKIRALKRLDA
+1004 TRKIRSLKRQDA
-1016 KTIPIIAMSANA
+1016 KTVPIIAMSANA
-1028 FVEDIMNSK
+1028 FVEDMLNSK
-1037 LAGMNMHLAKPL
+1037 IAGMNMHLAKPL
-1049 DEIKL
+1049 DETKL
-1054 IEALKQCKKDEDFK
+1054 INALKQCKKGEE
-1068 VIRN
+1068 

>member
-1 MNQLLQEKRDAEQF
+1 M
-15 LRLIAPKYMG
+15 
-25 IYILNRSTDR
+25 
-35 FRDVLAPEAFRAY
+35 
-48 AKVSEGSY
+48 
-56 SDAMRLYRDEY
+56 
-67 VSCDYREV
+67 
-75 IDQVLDYDYVYNV
+75 
-88 LASGNQV
+88 
-95 DVSYRKKDGTLIRL
+95 
-109 KISRYS
+109 
-115 DSDENLSVWVYTN
+115 
-128 EDSEDALYG
+128 
-137 ELGEARYRI
+137 
-146 QFDDNEK
+146 
-153 PVEFIGSES
+153 
-162 LSKMLY
+162 
-168 GLTNEARIPF
+168 
-178 VRLWEHMHPQDVDGV
+178 
-193 REELKEIHILKDSE
+193 
-207 ATYEAE
+207 
-213 FRLQNKEQQY
+213 
-223 RWYRAI
+223 
-229 GKPVLNEK
+229 
-237 GKIVSVYGFLIDIH
+237 
-251 KHKEKNLLQQRF
+251 
-263 ISGLSH
+263 
-269 EYVTV
+269 
-274 WVINHDLTVEL
+274 
-285 YQQTKK
+285 
-291 GDHIAQEAI
+291 
-300 EEFAKEN
+300 
-307 NYQKSMEKY
+307 
-316 ASEYVCEEDREDF
+316 
-329 LRNMNY
+329 
-335 RVVRERIKTEKV
+335 
-347 YPVVFQRKFNGKIDY
+347 
-362 FQACFA
+362 
-368 QISEDT
+368 
-374 DDFVLGFKLV
+374 
-384 NDIVEHEKERND
+384 
-396 RLEEEKQIL
+396 
-405 ESLSSDFTAIYYL
+405 
-418 EVNSGKF
+418 
-425 EPVHIQNE
+425 
-433 TNASELIKSCSGYKD
+433 
-448 FYEYAYQYAMRY
+448 
-460 IPKDEQPEF
+460 
-469 LWWFS
+469 
-474 RDNLKSLLK
+474 
-483 TQVSLTQNYRCYP
+483 
-496 NAQNHQYFETKVVK
+496 
-510 VSEDE
+510 SEDE
-515 ESCHVLL
+515 ESCHALL

-550 SNEMISA
+550 SNETIST

-567 VDFETDTYERITGSD
+567 VDFETDTYERISGSD
-582 VIPKTGCAS
+582 IIPKTGCAS

-624 KEKDVLA
+624 KEEDVLA

-640 HKLRIIVSKRN
+640 HKLRIIVSKRDV
-651 ANGKAIQAIATI
+651 NGKAIQAIATI

-727 TRNKIHQSLNYLISL
+727 TRNKVHQSLNYLISL

-765 ITKLVGN
+765 IIELLGN
-772 MNIVAQQ
+772 MNIDAQQ

-797 SHSSFRGFPIYLS
+797 SHSNFRGYPIYLS
-810 RILSIVVQN
+810 RILMIVVQN

-875 SRYTYQGTGL
+875 SRSTYQGTGL
-885 SLSIAK
+885 GLSIAK

-903 ESEKGV
+903 ESEKGI
-909 GTTVYIQIPFKLGR
+909 GTTVSIQIPFKLGK
-923 SIENKT
+923 SIENKNNRNQQI
-929 KFTELVSLE
+929 SLE

-1049 DEIKL
+1049 DETKL
-1054 IEALKQCKKDEDFK
+1054 INALKQCKKDEDFK
-1068 VIRN
+1068 

>member
-25 IYILNRSTDR
+25 VYILNRSTDR

-178 VRLWEHMHPQDVDGV
+178 VRLWEHMHPHDVDGV
-193 REELKEIHILKDSE
+193 REELKEIYILKDSE

-213 FRLQNKEQQY
+213 FRLQNKEQQF

-329 LRNMNY
+329 LRNVNY

-347 YPVVFQRKFNGKIDY
+347 YLVVFQRKFNGKIDY

-396 RLEEEKQIL
+396 RLVEEKQIL

-550 SNEMISA
+550 SNETISA

-742 VNDVLDMNDLESDHF
+742 VNDILDMNDLESDHF

-875 SRYTYQGTGL
+875 SRSTYQGTGL

-1049 DEIKL
+1049 DETKL
-1054 IEALKQCKKDEDFK
+1054 INALKQCKKDEE
-1068 VIRN
+1068 

>member
-25 IYILNRSTDR
+25 VYILNRSTDR

-178 VRLWEHMHPQDVDGV
+178 VRLWEHMHTHDVDGV

-329 LRNMNY
+329 LRNVNY

-347 YPVVFQRKFNGKIDY
+347 YPVVFQRKFNGKIDH

-396 RLEEEKQIL
+396 RLVEEKQIL

-713 IADQNPKDLELQKT
+713 IADQNPKDLELQKN
-727 TRNKIHQSLNYLISL
+727 TRNKIHQSLNYLVSL
-742 VNDVLDMNDLESDHF
+742 VNDVLDMNDLENDHF

-875 SRYTYQGTGL
+875 SRSTYQGTGL

-1049 DEIKL
+1049 DETKL
-1054 IEALKQCKKDEDFK
+1054 INALKQCKKDEE
-1068 VIRN
+1068 

>member
-1 MNQLLQEKRDAEQF
+1 MNQLLQEKRDAENF
-15 LRLIAPKYMG
+15 LRLIAPKYAAV
-25 IYILNRSTDR
+25 YILDRSTDT
-35 FRDVLAPEAFRAY
+35 FRDILAPEAFRAF
-48 AKVSEGSY
+48 AKDSEGLY
-56 SDAMRLYRDEY
+56 SDAMRLYRNQY
-67 VSCDYREV
+67 VAKDYQKV
-75 IDQVLDYDYVYNV
+75 IDQVLDYDYVYNI

-115 DSDENLSVWVYTN
+115 DKECDKYLSVWVYTN

-168 GLTNEARIPF
+168 GLANEARIP

-237 GKIVSVYGFLIDIH
+237 GKIVSVCGFLIDIH

-329 LRNMNY
+329 LRNVNY

-374 DDFVLGFKLV
+374 DDFVMGFKLV

-425 EPVHIQNE
+425 ESVHIQNE
-433 TNASELIKSCSGYKD
+433 TNASELIKSCSEYKD

-515 ESCHVLL
+515 ESCHALL

-550 SNEMISA
+550 SNETIST

-567 VDFETDTYERITGSD
+567 VDFEADTYERISGSD
-582 VIPKTGCAS
+582 IIPKTGCAS

-624 KEKDVLA
+624 KEEDVLA

-668 TKRKELNLFFE
+668 TKRKELSKSKQF
-679 AEQAKREAK
+679 
-688 IKTRF
+688 
-693 LQSMSHDMRTPLNGI
+693 
-708 AGMLH
+708 
-713 IADQNPKDLELQKT
+713 
-727 TRNKIHQSLNYLISL
+727 
-742 VNDVLDMNDLESDHF
+742 
-757 TEEEVDFD
+757 
-765 ITKLVGN
+765 
-772 MNIVAQQ
+772 
-779 LAQEKNIQYV
+779 
-789 LDWYEGQL
+789 
-797 SHSSFRGFPIYLS
+797 
-810 RILSIVVQN
+810 
-819 AVKFTPENGEI
+819 
-830 HVWMNEKCLDDS
+830 
-842 TSLLEFRCKDNGI
+842 
-855 GMSQD
+855 
-860 FIQHAF
+860 
-866 DLFAQEDSS
+866 
-875 SRYTYQGTGL
+875 
-885 SLSIAK
+885 
-891 KLVEY
+891 
-896 MHGNIQL
+896 
-903 ESEKGV
+903 
-909 GTTVYIQIPFKLGR
+909 
-923 SIENKT
+923 
-929 KFTELVSLE
+929 
-938 GLCVLVA
+938 
-945 EDNDLNM
+945 
-952 EIVEYML
+952 
-959 ERNGIQ
+959 
-965 VVCAKDGQEVIDLFE
+965 VC
-980 KSEVNEFDFILMDI
+980 
-994 MMPKLNGLDA
+994 
-1004 TRKIRALKRLDA
+1004 
-1016 KTIPIIAMSANA
+1016 
-1028 FVEDIMNSK
+1028 
-1037 LAGMNMHLAKPL
+1037 
-1049 DEIKL
+1049 
-1054 IEALKQCKKDEDFK
+1054 
-1068 VIRN
+1068 